1 MGGLRKVLRW
11 EDMLLIRT
19 RKTLK
24 LAELRWALK

>member
-11 EDMLLIRT
+11 KDMLLIRT

-24 LAELRWALK
+24 LAQLRWALK

>member
-1 MGGLRKVLRW
+1 MGGLRKALRW